1 MYTFDFKFFIYLII
15 KTLIIVLP
23 ILLSVA
29 YFTHIERKIMGTVQ
43 RRQGPNVVGTFG
55 ILQALADGLKLL
67 VKEVILPSNANLNI
81 FLLTPVLTFSLSLMN
96 WAVIPFDAHAYFIN
110 INLSLLYLF
119 AISSLSIYGI
129 LLSGWASNS
138 KYSFLGSIRSAA
150 QMISYEVCIGFIL
163 LIIVLISGSFS
174 LIDIIQLQISTNFL
188 IIFEFI
194 LFFIFLICILA
205 ETNRHPF
212 DLPEAESE
220 LVSGYNTE
228 YSSMSFALFFLGEYA
243 NMLLMSSLTVIL
255 FCGGWLMPDFYLFN
269 IIPGSFFFA
278 IKTLIFVIFFAW
290 MRVLL
295 PRYRYDQLMMLGWKK
310 LLPFI
315 IFLFLLSY
323 MLLILFNGIPNILF

>member
-1 MYTFDFKFFIYLII
+1 MYTINIKFISFIIIKILII
-15 KTLIIVLP
+15 ILP

-43 RRQGPNVVGTFG
+43 RRQGPNVVGLFG
-55 ILQALADGLKLL
+55 IFQALADGLKLL
-67 VKEVILPSNANLNI
+67 VKEVILPSNANLNL

-96 WAVIPFDAHAYFIN
+96 WAVIPFDNHAYFVN

-119 AISSLSIYGI
+119 AISSLAIYGV

-150 QMISYEVCIGFIL
+150 QMISYEVCIGFVL
-163 LIIVLISGSFS
+163 LIIILISGSFNLVDIVQMQINNNW
-174 LIDIIQLQISTNFL
+174 LIL
-188 IIFEFI
+188 FEII

-243 NMLLMSSLTVIL
+243 NMLLMSSLTVLL
-255 FCGGWLMPDFYLFN
+255 FCGGWLMPDIWIFN
-269 IIPGSFFFA
+269 ILPGSLFFS

-315 IFLFLLSY
+315 
-323 MLLILFNGIPNILF
+323 LLIFIITYLLLLLFNGFSNILF